1 MTKTHDRKQG
11 FRENKSTE
19 SAIAETVNYIK
30 KDMENNEDVIG
41 VFLDIQAAFDTIGAS
56 TFWSLGCYGMLAG
69 SKKMLLS

>member
-1 MTKTHDRKQG
+1 
-11 FRENKSTE
+11 
-19 SAIAETVNYIK
+19 
-30 KDMENNEDVIG
+30 MENNEDVIG